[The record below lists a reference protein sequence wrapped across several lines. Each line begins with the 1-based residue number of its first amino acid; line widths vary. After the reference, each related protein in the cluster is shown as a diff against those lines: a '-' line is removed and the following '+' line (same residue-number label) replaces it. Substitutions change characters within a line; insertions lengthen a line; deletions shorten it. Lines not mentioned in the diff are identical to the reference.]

1 MNRAPL
7 AACVALAT
15 LVSALSA
22 RAQHAT
28 QAHAGDQAAGPGGA
42 ENAQRVTDDT
52 AHTLDAGRL
61 RIGVW
66 KIQYGLFDFA
76 TLGSYTLPWAVL
88 AANVHGKLRVVQVGP
103 LAAAVQAGIAYFDST
118 RVRWLDHSV
127 GDAVITVVPL
137 EALASF
143 RPGDP
148 LTLSASAAYT
158 EVAVDGA
165 LSLQAFDGAARGAA
179 DNFQLTATAELRLSR
194 AFALIVHGRWL
205 MLQRVSGRA
214 NATLYPDAFTTVEV
228 NSSASAGDFSVRDA
242 FSIVPSVLA
251 SLGVLNVRAGI
262 GYGNFNVPLLNFVL
276 PSRTWIP
283 EIDLYFL
290 F

>member
-1 MNRAPL
+1 MNRRWL
-7 AACVALAT
+7 AACVALGT
-15 LVSALSA
+15 LVPAVSA

-28 QAHAGDQAAGPGGA
+28 QAQASDRAAEPVAA

-66 KIQYGLFDFA
+66 KIQYGLLDFA
-76 TLGSYTLPWAVL
+76 TIGSYTLPWAVL
-88 AANVHGKLRVVQVGP
+88 AANVHGKLRIVQVGP
-103 LAAAVQAGIAYFDST
+103 LAVAAQAGIAYFDST

-127 GDAVITVVPL
+127 GDAVVTVVPL
-137 EALASF
+137 EALCSF
-143 RPGDP
+143 RLGEAF
-148 LTLSASAAYT
+148 TVSASAAYT
-158 EVAVDGA
+158 EVAVDGG
-165 LSLQAFDGAARGAA
+165 LSLRAFDGAGRGAA

-205 MLQRVSGRA
+205 MLQRIAGKA

-228 NSSASAGDFSVRDA
+228 NSSAAGDFSVRDA

-251 SLGVLNVRAGI
+251 SLGMLNLRAGV

-276 PSRTWIP
+276 PSRTLIP
-283 EIDLYFL
+283 ELDLYLL